1 MTGATVAGSNITMD
15 ELAKLAGVSKITVS
29 RALRGGFAVNPD
41 TRDRIFA
48 LAKEHGYRINQAA
61 RNLRLDRSHTVGV
74 IVEMSPTPD
83 RLMSDP
89 YPLELL
95 GGISQTLTSR
105 GYSLLLTT
113 MSGKES
119 VAFQSAEGIILLG
132 QGVHDEAVK
141 ALQPVYCPLVVWGAP
156 HEGADYCI
164 VGSDNYHGGSIAA
177 DRLTTLGRRR
187 LIFLGDT
194 RHAEV
199 EARFNG
205 FRLAAEANGAH
216 IVQSVPCPFTFTG
229 GLEAA
234 EALLAQGVKFDGVL
248 GSNDLMTMGFVRSL
262 IEANIRVP
270 EQVAVIGYDDTPMA
284 ATFSPALTSV
294 HQNWRNGGILLAQKI
309 LQLIAGETVK
319 SEMLQ
324 TSLSVRNT

>member
-1 MTGATVAGSNITMD
+1 MAGSKITMD

-29 RALRGGFAVNPD
+29 RALRGGFPVNPD

-48 LAKEHGYRINQAA
+48 LAKEHGYRVNQAA
-61 RNLRLDRSHTVGV
+61 RNLRLERSHTVGV

-95 GGISQTLTSR
+95 GGISQTLTSK

-113 MSGKES
+113 MAGKDS

-132 QGVHDEAVK
+132 QGIHDEAVK
-141 ALQPVYCPLVVWGAP
+141 ALQPVLCPLVVWGAP

-177 DRLTTLGRRR
+177 ERLAGLGRRR
-187 LIFLGDT
+187 LVFLGDT

-199 EARFNG
+199 EARLNG
-205 FRLAAEANGAH
+205 FRDTTEANGGRVVAAL
-216 IVQSVPCPFTFTG
+216 PCPFTFTG

-234 EALLAQGVKFDGVL
+234 QKLFDDGVKFDGVL
-248 GSNDLMTMGFVRSL
+248 GSNDLMTMGFVRAL

-270 EQVAVIGYDDTPMA
+270 EQVSVIGYDDTPLAMS
-284 ATFSPALTSV
+284 FSPALTSV
-294 HQNWRNGGILLAQKI
+294 HQNWRNGGMRLAQKI
-309 LQLIAGETVK
+309 LHLIAGEDAA
-319 SEMLQ
+319 SEVMQ
-324 TSLSVRNT
+324 TSLSVRET